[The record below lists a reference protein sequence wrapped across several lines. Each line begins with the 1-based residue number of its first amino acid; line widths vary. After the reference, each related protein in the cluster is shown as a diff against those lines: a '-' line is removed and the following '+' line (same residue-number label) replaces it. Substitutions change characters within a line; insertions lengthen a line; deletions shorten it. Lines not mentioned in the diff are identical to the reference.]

1 MKYFPQ
7 KTWQFGKLKV
17 FLHLSFDGSAYA
29 SVLCTMLCMVFML
42 TRILRKTKKTIINN
56 LNS

>member
-1 MKYFPQ
+1 MKHFPQ
-7 KTWQFGKLKV
+7 KTWRFGKLKV

-42 TRILRKTKKTIINN
+42 TRILRKTKKNYN
-56 LNS
+56 